1 MQPSKKDWLW
11 QHGAHQNAERGQD
24 ARCSGVCVFRQ
35 LTEHIQRDDS
45 SPHFDTMEVV
55 HALGHAIAG
64 DGADL
69 K

>member
-1 MQPSKKDWLW
+1 MELIKLLNEDKM
-11 QHGAHQNAERGQD
+11 RD
-24 ARCSGVCVFRQ
+24 AAVCVFRQ

-55 HALGHAIAG
+55 HALGHASAG
-64 DGADL
+64 DGAAL